1 VNAIARRRARRRLKK
16 RLTILLVLVL
26 LAALGFLLPYLWTL
40 MTADPRSPGDLGRPL
55 GASRASAAIAA

>member
-1 VNAIARRRARRRLKK
+1 LRRRLKK

-40 MTADPRSPGDLGRPL
+40 LTADPRSPGDLGRPL
-55 GASRASAAIAA
+55 GASRASAAIAV